1 MANFCQQVLKLLGSY
16 TRLLLY
22 SRFHCVLA
30 SAFTQLK
37 RLPTLWH
44 FLSSFPQGWQK
55 CDDPSCGYTTRQVPL
70 THQRGAPRC
79 TTCFRAHLHP
89 VVRPTIKTYV
99 TPFDVLVLVFLA
111 RFPPRDSQWYYVD
124 FFKTILRKWQAA
136 IRKKGC
142 LTERLWGWNSITERR
157 SLKTRDSRFEVLSN
171 SSVKFRSN
179 PVLTRVL

>member
-89 VVRPTIKTYV
+89 VVRPTIKTLCYTIWRSCSSIFSEV
-99 TPFDVLVLVFLA
+99 SITGQPMILRWL
-111 RFPPRDSQWYYVD
+111 
-124 FFKTILRKWQAA
+124 FKTILRKWQAA

-142 LTERLWGWNSITERR
+142 LTERLWGWNCITERR
-157 SLKTRDSRFEVLSN
+157 SLKTRDSRFEVFSN